1 MTTFVTLDDIEAKTS
16 LSSSA
21 SSVGAA
27 RRFVRD
33 VLTSRHGSE
42 QVVDIS
48 ELLTS
53 EIVTNA
59 IIHAVSGP
67 VLVVRITRGR
77 VRIEVQDTSPAVP
90 VRQFAG
96 PMASSGRG
104 MAIVDELARDWGV
117 EHVPQGKRV
126 WFELPFTTAPRP
138 FWKRGEAAT

>member
-1 MTTFVTLDDIEAKTS
+1 
-16 LSSSA
+16 
-21 SSVGAA
+21 
-27 RRFVRD
+27 VRD

-42 QVVDIS
+42 HLVDTA

-59 IIHAVSGP
+59 IIHAASGP
-67 VLVVRITRGR
+67 ELVVRISGGR
-77 VRIEVQDTSPAVP
+77 VRVEVQDISPAVP

-96 PMASSGRG
+96 PLSPSGRG

-126 WFELPFTTAPRP
+126 WFELPFTTSPRP
-138 FWKRGEAAT
+138 FWRRGDPST

>member
-1 MTTFVTLDDIEAKTS
+1 
-16 LSSSA
+16 
-21 SSVGAA
+21 
-27 RRFVRD
+27 

-42 QVVDIS
+42 QLVDTS

-59 IIHAVSGP
+59 IVHAASGP
-67 VLVVRITRGR
+67 DLVVRITRGR

-96 PMASSGRG
+96 LMAPSGRG

-126 WFELPFTTAPRP
+126 WFELPFTTSPRP
-138 FWKRGEAAT
+138 FWKRGEPAT